1 MKNKILIT
9 GGSGFLGSHLV
20 DLLIERK
27 YKVTNL
33 DNNPY
38 NFKHKNYTYIN
49 SSNLNSQKLKNIVQ
63 SSHTIFHFAAQSDI
77 EESLKNPSETLLNNI
92 NSKINILNVIEK

>member
-20 DLLIERK
+20 DLLIEK
-27 YKVTNL
+27 EYKVINI

-49 SSNLNSQKLKNIVQ
+49 SN
-63 SSHTIFHFAAQSDI
+63 AY
-77 EESLKNPSETLLNNI
+77 
-92 NSKINILNVIEK
+92 